1 MRALKLLMVRI
12 FYLFILVLALAISP
26 LWAVKRASIVI
37 CAETGAVHHESNA
50 DAITHPASLTKMMT
64 LYMTFKAL
72 REKKLTLDQKLPVS
86 KFAAQQGPCKLWL
99 KSGATITVRDAI
111 LGVITKSAND
121 AAVALAETLGGGS
134 EAHFATLMTQQAQ
147 KLGMPQTVFKNA
159 SGLPDKKLKQVTTA
173 RDMATL
179 SRALYKHFPEYYPL
193 FKIETFAYKGVVH
206 GNHNKLLG
214 KIPGVDG
221 IKTGFINAAG
231 FNLAASCVRDNKRI
245 IAIVMG
251 GASGPS
257 RDKQM
262 VKLLEATHTY
272 LAKGGKS
279 SDREGAYASLDA
291 LIQNLNSFENNEKS
305 PKIRKAAYTPSAQ
318 KPRTK
323 KARYQTLEHLIIN
336 LHEDAVKTNTLK
348 KVKPK
353 GRIVKVNPP
362 LKNKPKN
369 PIVKTQASI
378 KKKLP
383 HKNAKI
389 VKTAS
394 PKINKLSQLQNR

>member
-1 MRALKLLMVRI
+1 MRALKLPMVRI
-12 FYLFILVLALAISP
+12 FYLFIFVLSLGISP
-26 LWAVKRASIVI
+26 LWAVKKASIVI

-72 REKKLTLDQKLPVS
+72 REKKLTLNQKLPVS

-99 KSGATITVRDAI
+99 KPGTTITVRDAI
-111 LGVITKSAND
+111 LGMITKSAND
-121 AAVALAETLGGGS
+121 ASVALAETLGGGS

-147 KLGMPQTVFKNA
+147 KLGMSQTVFKNA
-159 SGLPDKKLKQVTTA
+159 SGLPDKNLKQVTTA

-262 VKLLEATHTY
+262 VKLIEATHSY
-272 LAKGGKS
+272 LAKGGNP

-291 LIQNLNSFENNEKS
+291 LIQNLNSFENNEKA
-305 PKIRKAAYTPSAQ
+305 PKIRKAAYVPSAQ
-318 KPRTK
+318 KQRAK
-323 KARYQTLEHLIIN
+323 KARYQTLDHLITN
-336 LHEDAVKTNTLK
+336 LNE
-348 KVKPK
+348 KPK
-353 GRIVKVNPP
+353 GRIVKVNAP

-369 PIVKTQASI
+369 SPVKTQASI
-378 KKKLP
+378 KKKSLP
-383 HKNAKI
+383 KNAKI

-394 PKINKLSQLQNR
+394 PKINKPNLKKTAKKPIKKLGKKK